1 MSTPPVNPPVNTPMN
16 NLDMDDRYGR
26 KRTPF
31 RFVLY
36 ALFIALIGWLFWTG
50 IYHSNPEIRA
60 NLISFKEVNEKSMS
74 ITFDLTR
81 RDPNQVIDCRLTAVD
96 IDKYIVGEIVHRIP
110 AGQKFLR
117 VITEIPTRTHSVSAS
132 VVRCYPAD

>member
-1 MSTPPVNPPVNTPMN
+1 MSTSPVNP
-16 NLDMDDRYGR
+16 LDMDDRYGR
-26 KRTPF
+26 KRTLA
-31 RFVLY
+31 RFIPY
-36 ALFIALIGWLFWTG
+36 AIFTALLGWLFWTG
-50 IYHSNPEIRA
+50 VYHSNPEIRA

-81 RDPNQVIDCRLTAVD
+81 KDPNQVIDCRLTAVD
-96 IDKYIVGEIVHRIP
+96 IDKYIVGEIVHRIL
-110 AGQKFLR
+110 AGQKFQR